1 MIRFDQFTLVAGF
14 LVFCRIGTCL
24 SFAPGFS
31 SPRIPVRFRLLIAI
45 GLTIALCPPILESF
59 GSASNPLTTMEA
71 AALIARECL
80 IGGTIGIMT
89 RIVFAALETMFTA
102 AALAIGASS
111 SFAPRV
117 DESESIPEFA
127 ALVMFATTALLF
139 VSNAHWEIVR
149 AIYESYTVLPLGS
162 AIAPE
167 LALGKI
173 TETLSFGFLV
183 AFRLAAPFL
192 AFGIVSNFA
201 FALVNKITPQ
211 IAIYFV
217 AAPFVLVGGL
227 VLLSITWNDIATQF
241 IANFTHWL
249 WRI

>member
-1 MIRFDQFTLVAGF
+1 MTRFDQFTLVTGF

-31 SPRIPVRFRLLIAI
+31 SPRIPVRLRLLIAI

-59 GSASNPLTTMEA
+59 ATASRSLTTMEA
-71 AALIARECL
+71 APLIARECL
-80 IGGTIGIMT
+80 IGATIGIMA
-89 RIVFAALETMFTA
+89 RMVFAALETMFTA
-102 AALAIGASS
+102 ASLAIGASS

-127 ALVMFATTALLF
+127 SLVMFATTALLF

-149 AIYESYTVLPLGS
+149 AIYESYAIMPLKS

-173 TETLSFGFLV
+173 AETLSFGFSV

-192 AFGIVSNFA
+192 AFGFVSNFA
-201 FALVNKITPQ
+201 FALVNKIAPQ

-217 AAPFVLVGGL
+217 AAPFVLIGGL

-241 IANFTHWL
+241 IASFTDWL

>member
-1 MIRFDQFTLVAGF
+1 MIRFDQFTLAASF

-31 SPRIPVRFRLLIAI
+31 SPRVPVRLRLLIAV
-45 GLTIALCPPILESF
+45 GLTMALCPPVVQSF
-59 GSASNPLTTMEA
+59 VTSGHSLTAIEMA
-71 AALIARECL
+71 AFIVQETLTGGAIGIIAR
-80 IGGTIGIMT
+80 M
-89 RIVFAALETMFTA
+89 VFAALETMFTA

-117 DESESIPEFA
+117 DESESVPEFA
-127 ALVMFATTALLF
+127 SLVMFATTALLF
-139 VSNAHWEIVR
+139 MSNAHWEIVR
-149 AIYESYTVLPLGS
+149 AVYDSYVVMPLGS

-167 LALGKI
+167 VALGKI
-173 TETLSFGFLV
+173 AETLSFGFLI

-192 AFGIVSNFA
+192 AFGVVSNFA

-217 AAPFVLVGGL
+217 AAPFILVGGL
-227 VLLSITWNDIATQF
+227 VLLSIAWSDIATQF
-241 IANFTHWL
+241 LGSFTLWL
-249 WRI
+249 MRL

>member
-1 MIRFDQFTLVAGF
+1 
-14 LVFCRIGTCL
+14 
-24 SFAPGFS
+24 
-31 SPRIPVRFRLLIAI
+31 
-45 GLTIALCPPILESF
+45 
-59 GSASNPLTTMEA
+59 MEA
-71 AALIARECL
+71 APLIARECL
-80 IGGTIGIMT
+80 IGATIGIMA
-89 RIVFAALETMFTA
+89 RMVFAALETMFTA
-102 AALAIGASS
+102 ASLAIGASS

-127 ALVMFATTALLF
+127 SLVMFATTALFF

-149 AIYESYTVLPLGS
+149 AIYESYAIMPLKS

-173 TETLSFGFLV
+173 AETLSFGFSV

-192 AFGIVSNFA
+192 VFGFVSNFA
-201 FALVNKITPQ
+201 FALVNKIAPQ

-217 AAPFVLVGGL
+217 AAPFVLIGGL

-241 IANFTHWL
+241 IASFTDWL

>member
-1 MIRFDQFTLVAGF
+1 
-14 LVFCRIGTCL
+14 
-24 SFAPGFS
+24 
-31 SPRIPVRFRLLIAI
+31 
-45 GLTIALCPPILESF
+45 
-59 GSASNPLTTMEA
+59 MEA
-71 AALIARECL
+71 APLIARECL
-80 IGGTIGIMT
+80 IGATIGIMA
-89 RIVFAALETMFTA
+89 RMVFAALETMFTA
-102 AALAIGASS
+102 ASLAIGASS

-127 ALVMFATTALLF
+127 SLVMFATTALLF

-149 AIYESYTVLPLGS
+149 AIYESYAIMPLKS

-173 TETLSFGFLV
+173 AETLSFGFSI

-192 AFGIVSNFA
+192 AFGFVSNFA
-201 FALVNKITPQ
+201 FALVNKIAPQ

-217 AAPFVLVGGL
+217 AAPFVLIGGL

-241 IANFTHWL
+241 IASFTDWL

>member
-1 MIRFDQFTLVAGF
+1 MTRFDQFTLVAGF

-31 SPRIPVRFRLLIAI
+31 SPRIPVRLRLLIAI

-59 GSASNPLTTMEA
+59 ATASRSLTTMQA
-71 AALIARECL
+71 APLIARECL
-80 IGGTIGIMT
+80 IGATIGIMA
-89 RIVFAALETMFTA
+89 RMVFAALETMFTA
-102 AALAIGASS
+102 ASLAIGASS

-127 ALVMFATTALLF
+127 SLVMFATTALLF

-149 AIYESYTVLPLGS
+149 AIYESYAIMPLKS

-173 TETLSFGFLV
+173 AETLSFGFSI

-192 AFGIVSNFA
+192 AFGFVSNFA
-201 FALVNKITPQ
+201 FALVNKIAPQ

-217 AAPFVLVGGL
+217 AAPFVLIGGL

-241 IANFTHWL
+241 IASFTDWL

>member
-1 MIRFDQFTLVAGF
+1 LTRFDQFTLVAGF

-31 SPRIPVRFRLLIAI
+31 SPRIPVRLRLLIAI

-59 GSASNPLTTMEA
+59 ATASRSLTTMEA
-71 AALIARECL
+71 APLIARECL
-80 IGGTIGIMT
+80 IGATIGIMA
-89 RIVFAALETMFTA
+89 RMVFAALETMFTA
-102 AALAIGASS
+102 ASLAIGASS

-127 ALVMFATTALLF
+127 SLVMFATTALLF

-149 AIYESYTVLPLGS
+149 AIYESYAIMPLKS

-173 TETLSFGFLV
+173 AETLSFGFSI

-192 AFGIVSNFA
+192 AFGFVSNFA
-201 FALVNKITPQ
+201 FALVNKIAPQ

-217 AAPFVLVGGL
+217 AAPFVLIGGL

-241 IANFTHWL
+241 IASFTDWL